1 MENEVRSRKPRSGS
15 ALSKAI
21 RRAESDETPQLVET
35 TVTSSLKS
43 STREAEL
50 REAAI
55 DAHSRFLRAEAWLD
69 AHDEAHPRW
78 DDAVNRMGAAI
89 LAMVSIEQEA
99 LDLGIENI
107 FGIFTEKH

>member
-1 MENEVRSRKPRSGS
+1 M
-15 ALSKAI
+15 
-21 RRAESDETPQLVET
+21 T
-35 TVTSSLKS
+35 TATSSSKS
-43 STREAEL
+43 STREPEL

-55 DAHSRFLRAEAWLD
+55 EAHSRFLRAEAWLD

-107 FGIFTEKH
+107 FGISTKNH